1 MTKKQTTWSSE
12 YFYGNKVSDYGIE
25 NGYVDYATLAKSF
38 NCVLANSITELFF
51 AEINGEYSEP
61 EQINGFIDNSE
72 EIEKLQDKIIEYTEE
87 VDKIISIDDEFED
100 NAIYIAMEENIIEL
114 MEKID
119 NLKYKENCQPDIFQY
134 YIISEN
140 GAKILEE
147 WTDEIVYYLPV
158 LDLYVWGVTH
168 YGTSWDYVL
177 TDIKIEKE

>member
-1 MTKKQTTWSSE
+1 MTKNITWRSE

-38 NCVLANSITELFF
+38 DGVLANGIAELFF
-51 AEINGEYSEP
+51 AEINGKFNEP
-61 EQINGFIDNSE
+61 EQINGIVDWSDRE
-72 EIEKLQDKIIEYTEE
+72 EDY
-87 VDKIISIDDEFED
+87 
-100 NAIYIAMEENIIEL
+100 YP
-114 MEKID
+114 
-119 NLKYKENCQPDIFQY
+119 PDIFQY

-147 WTDEIVYYLPV
+147 LTDEIVYYLPV

-177 TDIKIEKE
+177 TDIKIEKEQNQ